1 MSHAP
6 AARGKD
12 TNTATAHLFRSIRGP
27 IRFTQEQYPIAGTC
41 IRPGSAA
48 LYFTKT
54 LKNVPYSGLREWRH
68 APRARRGLA
77 GSGVNVFLLRRNAS
91 NPGHSVHGPQKKL
104 LHVTLRKKGRPRL
117 EEGPELFK
125 SFATVAC
132 VGPLGARPH
141 WWLRRRR
148 GWDRRGG
155 RSRRSNGLYAI
166 TDIDYRLV
174 KKASCLNRANRRCK
188 ADSHDCSKPG
198 GDSETDPR
206 DMLKVAVAGLPRPLR
221 SLIIPVHLATA
232 EGQSPFCRGRQC
244 PDRALTKRGK
254 TSRFPS

>member
-206 DMLKVAVAGLPRPLR
+206 DCRHVELLFKWQWQDCRDPCGAGLFRFTSLQRRASRPFAAAANVR
-221 SLIIPVHLATA
+221 IVH
-232 EGQSPFCRGRQC
+232 
-244 PDRALTKRGK
+244 
-254 TSRFPS
+254 